1 MDIDPVNFLGRR
13 FVEAIVATFGDEF
26 ADADPLVRP
35 AQNPQFGDF
44 QSNVA
49 MGLAKRV
56 GQPPRAVAQ
65 AIVAG
70 ARLDDVCEV
79 PEIAGPGFIN
89 LRLRAEALPRL
100 LTQLE
105 GDLARGGHP
114 TIRKA
119 SSGAS
124 ELRTSEPG
132 ASALPRVVVDLVG
145 VNIAK
150 QMHVGHLRSSII
162 GDSLCRVLSR
172 VGHEVIPQ
180 NHLGDWGLQIAMV
193 IASLRRRQVDLDTM
207 DIEALEAAYRD
218 ANLDCKADRA
228 ALETARRIHA
238 GPHRIFEWEAQVA
251 GAEAR
256 LEEAK
261 STLVRLQSGE
271 GEIVAAWEKIT
282 AITLQACYEIYD
294 LLDLNVT
301 EEHNRGESFYRE
313 RLGPVVDEFLKR
325 GVAKESQGAIVVE
338 IQGDDTPLLIR
349 KSDGGFLYATTDLAA
364 IRYRVQ
370 ELGAQRVIYIV
381 DARQR
386 DHFRKVFEAI
396 RMIGWDRLPD
406 GSRADLR
413 HLAFGAVCGEDGKPL
428 KTRSG
433 ENIRLKD
440 LLLEAI
446 QRAGSIVAEKNPDLP
461 AEERQAIARAVGIGS
476 VKYADLSTHLV
487 KDYVFAWDRM
497 LAFEGNTGAYL
508 QNQYVRIRSIGRK
521 APADVRGDAAFL
533 VVATEEKTLALT
545 LLRYPGVLATVAEQL
560 EPHRLCQY
568 LYDLAGAFSA
578 FYTQCPVLKAE
589 TTALRDA
596 RIRLSRLTEAVLADG
611 LGLLGIRTL
620 DRM

>member
-1 MDIDPVNFLGRR
+1 MEIDPVDFLGRR
-13 FVEAIVATFGDEF
+13 FVEAIVATFGDAF
-26 ADADPLVRP
+26 ADTDPLVRS

-56 GQPPRAVAQ
+56 GKPPREVAQ
-65 AIVAG
+65 AVLA
-70 ARLDDVCEV
+70 AVKLDDVCEQ

-89 LRLRAEALPRL
+89 LRLRADALPRL

-105 GDLARGGHP
+105 GDLAGGTHP
-114 TIRKA
+114 TIRGA
-119 SSGAS
+119 SSWAS
-124 ELRTSEPG
+124 ESI
-132 ASALPRVVVDLVG
+132 LPRVVVDLVG

-193 IASLRRRQVDLDTM
+193 IASLRRRGVDLDTM
-207 DIEALEAAYRD
+207 EIDALEVAYRD
-218 ANLDCKADRA
+218 ANLDCRADRQ
-228 ALETARRIHA
+228 ALETARRISA
-238 GPHRIFEWEAQVA
+238 GPHRIAAWEAQVA
-251 GAEAR
+251 GAEER

-261 STLVRLQSGE
+261 STLVRLQSGDA
-271 GEIVAAWEKIT
+271 EIVAAWEKIT
-282 AITLQACYEIYD
+282 AITLRACYEIYD
-294 LLDLNVT
+294 LLDLTVT

-313 RLGPVVDEFLKR
+313 RLKPTVEEFIAS
-325 GVAKESQGAIVVE
+325 GIAKESQGAIVVE
-338 IQGDDTPLLIR
+338 IEGDDTPLLIR

-370 ELGAQRVIYIV
+370 ELGAQRVIYVV

-396 RMIGWDRLPD
+396 RMIGWDKLPD
-406 GSRADLR
+406 GTRADLR

-446 QRAGSIVAEKNPDLP
+446 QRAGTIVAEKNPDLA
-461 AEERQAIARAVGIGS
+461 AEERTSIARAVGIGS

-521 APADVRGDAAFL
+521 APAEVRGDAAFF
-533 VVATEEKTLALT
+533 VVAPEEKTLALT
-545 LLRYPGVLATVAEQL
+545 LLRYPGVLAMVAEQL

-589 TTALRDA
+589 TPELRDA
-596 RIRLSRLTEAVLADG
+596 RIRLARLTEAVLAAG

-620 DRM
+620 ERM

>member
-1 MDIDPVNFLGRR
+1 MEIDPIELLGRR
-13 FVEAIVATFGDEF
+13 FVDAIVAAFGDEF
-26 ADADPLVRP
+26 ADSDPLVRT

-56 GQPPRAVAQ
+56 GRPPRE
-65 AIVAG
+65 VAG
-70 ARLDDVCEV
+70 AILEQARLEDLCEK
-79 PEIAGPGFIN
+79 PEIAGPGFVN
-89 LRLRAEALPRL
+89 LRLRADALPRL

-105 GDLARGGHP
+105 AELAAVAAAK
-114 TIRKA
+114 TLEDA
-119 SSGAS
+119 
-124 ELRTSEPG
+124 
-132 ASALPRVVVDLVG
+132 PRVVVDLVG

-172 VGHEVIPQ
+172 VGNQVIPQ

-193 IASLRRRQVDLDTM
+193 IASLRRRHVDLDSL
-207 DIEALEAAYRD
+207 DLDALEAAYRD
-218 ANLDCKADRA
+218 ANLECRADRQ
-228 ALETARRIHA
+228 ALETARRINA
-238 GPHRIFEWEAQVA
+238 GAHRIAEWEAQVA
-251 GAEAR
+251 GAEQR

-261 STLVRLQSGE
+261 STLVRLQRGE

-282 AITLQACYEIYD
+282 AITLAACYEIYD
-294 LLDLNVT
+294 LLDLTVT

-313 RLGPVVDEFLKR
+313 RLGPVVDAFISS
-325 GVAKESQGAIVVE
+325 GIAKESQGAIVVE
-338 IQGDDTPLLIR
+338 IEGDDTPLLIR

-370 ELGAQRVIYIV
+370 ELGAQRVIYVV

-386 DHFRKVFEAI
+386 DHFRKVFEAV
-396 RMIGWDRLPD
+396 RLIGWDQLPD
-406 GSRADLR
+406 GSRAELR
-413 HLAFGAVCGEDGKPL
+413 HVPFGAVCGEDGKPL

-433 ENIRLKD
+433 DNIKLKD

-446 QRAGSIVAEKNPDLP
+446 QRAGAIVREKNPDLP
-461 AEERQAIARAVGIGS
+461 PDEQHQVARAVGIGS
-476 VKYADLSTHLV
+476 VKYADLSTQLQ

-521 APADVRGDAAFL
+521 APDDVRGDAAFL
-533 VVATEEKTLALT
+533 IAAAEEKALALA
-545 LLRYPGVLATVAEQL
+545 LLRYPGTLASVAQTL

-568 LYDLAGAFSA
+568 LYDLAGAFSV

-589 TTALRDA
+589 TKELRDA
-596 RIRLSRLTEAVLADG
+596 RIRLARLTESILADG

-620 DRM
+620 ERM

>member
-1 MDIDPVNFLGRR
+1 MDTDPVDFLGRR
-13 FVEAIVATFGDEF
+13 FVDAIVAAFGDEF
-26 ADADPLVRP
+26 ANADPLVRP

-56 GQPPRAVAQ
+56 GKSPREVAQ
-65 AIVAG
+65 AIIAS
-70 ARLDDVCEV
+70 ATLEDICEK

-89 LRLRAEALPRL
+89 LRLRADALPRL

-105 GDLARGGHP
+105 Q
-114 TIRKA
+114 
-119 SSGAS
+119 
-124 ELRTSEPG
+124 ELPEADAVAPRATPQP
-132 ASALPRVVVDLVG
+132 AMPRVVVDLVG

-172 VGHEVIPQ
+172 VGNDVIPQ

-193 IASLRRRQVDLDTM
+193 IASLRRRQIDLDSL
-207 DIEALEAAYRD
+207 DLDALEIAYRD
-218 ANLDCKADRA
+218 ANLECKADRT
-228 ALETARRIHA
+228 ALETARRIDA
-238 GPHRIFEWEAQVA
+238 GAHRIAEWEAQVA
-251 GAEAR
+251 GAEQR

-261 STLVRLQSGE
+261 STLVRLQSGDA
-271 GEIVAAWEKIT
+271 EIVAAWEKIT
-282 AITLQACYEIYD
+282 AITLAGCYEIYD

-313 RLGPVVDEFLKR
+313 RLRPVVEGFISS
-325 GVAKESQGAIVVE
+325 GIAKESQGAIVVE
-338 IQGDDTPLLIR
+338 IEGDDTPLLIR

-370 ELGAQRVIYIV
+370 ELGAQRVIYVV

-386 DHFRKVFEAI
+386 DHFRKVFEAV
-396 RMIGWDRLPD
+396 RMIGWDKLPD
-406 GSRADLR
+406 GTRAELR
-413 HLAFGAVCGEDGKPL
+413 HVPFGAVCGEDGKPL

-433 ENIRLKD
+433 ENIKLKD

-446 QRAGSIVAEKNPDLP
+446 QRAGAIVREKNPDLP
-461 AEERQAIARAVGIGS
+461 AQEQDQVARAVGIGS
-476 VKYADLSTHLV
+476 VKYADLSTHLG

-521 APADVRGDAAFL
+521 APADVRGDAAFRIE
-533 VVATEEKTLALT
+533 APEEKTLALT
-545 LLRYPGVLATVAEQL
+545 LLRYPGTLTSVAQAL

-589 TTALRDA
+589 TAELRDA
-596 RIRLSRLTEAVLADG
+596 RIRLARMTERVLADG

-620 DRM
+620 ERM

>member
-1 MDIDPVNFLGRR
+1 MEIDPIELLGRR
-13 FVEAIVATFGDEF
+13 FVDAIVAAFGDEF
-26 ADADPLVRP
+26 ADSDPLVRT

-56 GQPPRAVAQ
+56 GRPPRE
-65 AIVAG
+65 VAG
-70 ARLDDVCEV
+70 AILEQARLEDLCEK
-79 PEIAGPGFIN
+79 PEIAGPGFVN
-89 LRLRAEALPRL
+89 LRLRADALPRL

-105 GDLARGGHP
+105 AELAAVAAAKTP
-114 TIRKA
+114 A
-119 SSGAS
+119 DA
-124 ELRTSEPG
+124 
-132 ASALPRVVVDLVG
+132 PRVVVDLVG

-172 VGHEVIPQ
+172 VGNQVIPQ

-193 IASLRRRQVDLDTM
+193 IASLRRRHVDLDSL
-207 DIEALEAAYRD
+207 DLDALEAAYRD
-218 ANLDCKADRA
+218 ANLECRADRQ
-228 ALETARRIHA
+228 ALETARRINA
-238 GPHRIFEWEAQVA
+238 GAHRIAEWEAQVA
-251 GAEAR
+251 GAEQR
-256 LEEAK
+256 LDEAK
-261 STLVRLQSGE
+261 STLVRLQRGE

-282 AITLQACYEIYD
+282 AITLAACYEIYD
-294 LLDLNVT
+294 LLDLTVT

-313 RLGPVVDEFLKR
+313 RLGPVVDAFISS
-325 GVAKESQGAIVVE
+325 GIAKESQGAIVVE
-338 IQGDDTPLLIR
+338 IEGDDTPLLIR

-370 ELGAQRVIYIV
+370 ELGAQRVIYVV

-386 DHFRKVFEAI
+386 DHFRKVFEAV
-396 RMIGWDRLPD
+396 RLIGWDQLPD
-406 GSRADLR
+406 GSRAELR
-413 HLAFGAVCGEDGKPL
+413 HVPFGAVCGEDGKPL

-433 ENIRLKD
+433 DNIKLKD

-446 QRAGSIVAEKNPDLP
+446 QRAGAIVREKNPDLP
-461 AEERQAIARAVGIGS
+461 PDEQHQVARAVGIGS
-476 VKYADLSTHLV
+476 VKYADLSTQLQ

-521 APADVRGDAAFL
+521 APDDVRGDAAFL
-533 VVATEEKTLALT
+533 IAAAEEKALALA
-545 LLRYPGVLATVAEQL
+545 LLRYPGTLASVAQTL

-568 LYDLAGAFSA
+568 LYDLAGAFSV

-589 TTALRDA
+589 TKELRDA
-596 RIRLSRLTEAVLADG
+596 RIRLARLTESILADG

-620 DRM
+620 ERM

>member
-1 MDIDPVNFLGRR
+1 MDIDPVDFLGRR
-13 FVEAIVATFGDEF
+13 FVDAIVAAFGDGF
-26 ADADPLVRP
+26 ADTDPLVRP

-56 GQPPRAVAQ
+56 GKPPREIAQ
-65 AIVAG
+65 TIVAS
-70 ARLDDVCEV
+70 AKLDDVCEQ

-89 LRLRAEALPRL
+89 LRLRADALPRL

-105 GDLARGGHP
+105 GDLTREAHSTVRE
-114 TIRKA
+114 A
-119 SSGAS
+119 SSWAS
-124 ELRTSEPG
+124 GSK
-132 ASALPRVVVDLVG
+132 RVVVDLVG

-172 VGHEVIPQ
+172 VGNEVIPQ

-193 IASLRRRQVDLDTM
+193 IASLRRRGIDLDSL
-207 DIEALEAAYRD
+207 DLDALEVEYRD
-218 ANLDCKADRA
+218 ANLECKADRQ
-228 ALETARRIHA
+228 ALDTARRIKA
-238 GPHRIFEWEAQVA
+238 GAHRIAEWEAQVA
-251 GAEAR
+251 GAEQR

-261 STLVRLQSGE
+261 STLVRLQSGD

-282 AITLQACYEIYD
+282 AITLAGCYEIYD

-313 RLGPVVDEFLKR
+313 RLRPVVEEFIAS
-325 GVAKESQGAIVVE
+325 GIAIESQGAIVVE
-338 IQGDDTPLLIR
+338 IEGDDTPLLIR

-370 ELGAQRVIYIV
+370 ELGARRVIYVV

-386 DHFRKVFEAI
+386 DHFRKVFEAV

-406 GSRADLR
+406 GSRAELR
-413 HLAFGAVCGEDGKPL
+413 HVPFGAVCGEDGKPL

-433 ENIRLKD
+433 ENIKLKD
-440 LLLEAI
+440 LLIEAI
-446 QRAGSIVAEKNPDLP
+446 QRAGAIVREKNPDLP
-461 AEERQAIARAVGIGS
+461 AEEQSQVARAVGIGS
-476 VKYADLSTHLV
+476 VKYADLSTQLQ

-521 APADVRGDAAFL
+521 APPDVRDAAAFRIE
-533 VVATEEKTLALT
+533 APEEKTLALT
-545 LLRYPGVLATVAEQL
+545 LLRYPGTLTSVAQAL

-568 LYDLAGAFSA
+568 LYDLAGAFSV

-589 TTALRDA
+589 TSQLRDA
-596 RIRLSRLTEAVLADG
+596 RIRLARITERILADG
-611 LGLLGIRTL
+611 LSLLGIRTL
-620 DRM
+620 ERM